1 MKTKRTMTMK
11 TGTKRY
17 SELIKLATFE
27 ERFEYLKLDGRV
39 GKETFGWDRIFN
51 QSFYHSPEWKRLR
64 RDVILR
70 DNGCDLGIEDREI
83 FDKIIVHHINPMTM
97 EQLEEGGDDLFD
109 LENFICC
116 SYRTHEAIHYGDI
129 SLLPRTEFVERKP
142 GDTKLW

>member
-1 MKTKRTMTMK
+1 MTMMKTMTMIK
-11 TGTKRY
+11 CY
-17 SELIKLATFE
+17 SELIELPTFE

-39 GKETFGWDRIFN
+39 GIQTFGSERIFN
-51 QSFYHSPEWKRLR
+51 QDFYHSREWKLLR
-64 RDVILR
+64 RDVIAR
-70 DNGCDLGIEDREI
+70 DMGCDLGIEDREI

-116 SYRTHEAIHYGDI
+116 SHETHEAIHYGDA
-129 SLLPRTEFVERKP
+129 SLLPRTTFIERKP